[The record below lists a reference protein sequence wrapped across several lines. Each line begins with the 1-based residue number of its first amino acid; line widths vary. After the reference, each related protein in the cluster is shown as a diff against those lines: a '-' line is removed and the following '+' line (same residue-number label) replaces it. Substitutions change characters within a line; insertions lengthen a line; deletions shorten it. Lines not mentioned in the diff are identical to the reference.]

1 MSSTAEAKPPAMSG
15 IRGLHL
21 PTGFRV
27 HLSFAKFRNAT
38 PGVMKA
44 NQDVSSQVKSQTFTP
59 RGDEKT
65 HWTQRE

>member
-38 PGVMKA
+38 LA
-44 NQDVSSQVKSQTFTP
+44 
-59 RGDEKT
+59 
-65 HWTQRE
+65 